1 MSPNRRDSMLTRVRA
16 RLSYANVVATLA
28 LFVALGGS
36 SYAALTLTGANVQ
49 NGSLTGKDIKR
60 NSVTGRQIKESRV
73 GTVRR
78 ARNAAKVGGF
88 TAQQL
93 LLKCPDGTL
102 PFADVCVETQTRAPS
117 SYGSAVVTCGGVD
130 STRTPGRRL
139 ATHGELLKA
148 LPSDQIQ
155 LAPGGELTSD
165 IVPSGS
171 EPGRV
176 DVLFITD
183 ELGSVGL
190 TPGSAA
196 GAKAYRCVADPLN

>member
-1 MSPNRRDSMLTRVRA
+1 MSPDKRDPILTRLRR

-36 SYAALTLTGANVQ
+36 SYAAL
-49 NGSLTGKDIKR
+49 SLTGRDIRDASLTGRDIKR
-60 NSVTGRQIKESRV
+60 NSLTGRQIKEARL

-78 ARNAAKVGGF
+78 ARNAARVGGL
-88 TAQQL
+88 TARRL
-93 LLKCPDGTL
+93 LLKCPSGTL
-102 PFADVCVETQTRAPS
+102 PFSDTCVETQARAPTA
-117 SYGSAVVTCGGVD
+117 YGNAVIECGSID
-130 STRTPGRRL
+130 ATRTPGRRL
-139 ATHGELLKA
+139 PTHGELLKA

-165 IVPSGS
+165 IVPSAS

-176 DVLFITD
+176 DVLYVTD
-183 ELGSVGL
+183 ELGSVGV